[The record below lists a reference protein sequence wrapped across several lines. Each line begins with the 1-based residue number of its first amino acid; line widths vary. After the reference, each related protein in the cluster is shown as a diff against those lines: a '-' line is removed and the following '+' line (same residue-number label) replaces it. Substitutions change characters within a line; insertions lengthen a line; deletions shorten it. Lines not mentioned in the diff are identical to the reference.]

1 MCPTGAGRPPLGSAD
16 VLRRRR
22 APEDPLGH
30 VDPAAVSPR
39 FSRPVADALDAR
51 RRFADVVA
59 GVRDGP
65 VRDRLAGAGG
75 RLDDGV
81 AAVWDIAQRATDVE
95 RTLAALD
102 PERVTDEYKR
112 AKRGDAAPELEA
124 ALAQRFASVQ
134 RLLNALDDT
143 DERLRLLDARL
154 GAAVAGAAEVALGAA
169 GAGGAE
175 RLGFELDGVVA
186 ELGALR
192 TALDE
197 LG

>member
-1 MCPTGAGRPPLGSAD
+1 M
-16 VLRRRR
+16 LRRRR
-22 APEDPLGH
+22 GPEDPLGH

-39 FSRPVADALDAR
+39 FSRAVADALDAR
-51 RRFADVVA
+51 RRYADVLA

-65 VRDRLAGAGG
+65 VRQRLVDAGG

-81 AAVWDIAQRATDVE
+81 ASVWDITQRATQVE

-112 AKRGDAAPELEA
+112 AKRGGAGPELEA

-154 GAAVAGAAEVALGAA
+154 SAAVAGAAEVALGAA
-169 GAGGAE
+169 GADGAD
-175 RLGFELDGVVA
+175 RVGSELDGVVA
-186 ELGALR
+186 DLGALR
-192 TALDE
+192 AALDD